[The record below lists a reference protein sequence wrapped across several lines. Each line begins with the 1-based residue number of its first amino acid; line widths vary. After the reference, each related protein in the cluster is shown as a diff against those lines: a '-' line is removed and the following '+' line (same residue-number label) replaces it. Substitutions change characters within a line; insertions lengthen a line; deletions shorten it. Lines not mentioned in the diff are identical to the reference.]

1 MEERTQPNLRE
12 IHPHIPAP
20 LSNEEQKSADDTGRD
35 TRQSLDKPP
44 KDLPKR
50 VQGNKK
56 IVNQKLREYRAQLDA
71 VLKERERS
79 YRETGMGDGH
89 IPVIHTLEDRIKF
102 KVPISDLSSWEE
114 QERFLR
120 KPLRTMAPLLK
131 RFDWRE
137 FGVVPRLRIQEGG
150 TCWAYVATQAFE
162 CSLMMQRAN
171 FFMVPEQAG
180 DSIFPEEQ
188 VTVNVNI
195 TLDKFDPN
203 RSSSGGNYEQAFNHY
218 ITDGIPVREIRID
231 DFDNRDSEIP
241 VQQGKRPK
249 KLKAVAWDWV
259 FAKCWRT
266 PKPEGDAILK
276 VKEALLE
283 HGPLAVRVSIRE
295 FEKYGKPRQ
304 DGEITDDGA
313 VARAGMSLRFPPN
326 TATFER
332 QKNGKLLLELPLGVI
347 DNMSDAVVL
356 RFPQDQAPI
365 VELQTKK
372 NIKPRPTDC
381 DDEVSYDPRLTQRE
395 AITFTANN
403 AVEIETSETGEV
415 IVQFPPNTDAR
426 FRWDLATRDLIVR
439 FPKDNA
445 PTFKS
450 NSGVRAN
457 HVVLLIGWDDDRC
470 AWIIQNTFSDWGYQC
485 GRPQNVYHK
494 ESGEL
499 VPAYE
504 NRGYMYIMWGCNF
517 IGERAAWVQAP
528 LLKRGM
534 WMNMR
539 KKKNKAS

>member
-1 MEERTQPNLRE
+1 MEERTQPDLRE

-20 LSNEEQKSADDTGRD
+20 LSDEEQKEADAIGRD
-35 TRQSLDKPP
+35 EKEALDKPP

-56 IVNQKLREYRAQLDA
+56 IVKQKLRDYRAQLDA
-71 VLKERERS
+71 VVKEREKLF
-79 YRETGMGDGH
+79 RETGMGDGH
-89 IPVIHTLEDRIKF
+89 NAVIQTLEDRIKF
-102 KVPISDLSSWEE
+102 KVPISHLSSSDD
-114 QERFLR
+114 QNKFLR
-120 KPLRTMAPLLK
+120 KPLRMMAPELK

-137 FGVVPRLRIQEGG
+137 FGVVPRPRNQVGG
-150 TCWAYVATQAFE
+150 TCWAFVATQAFE

-171 FFMVPEQAG
+171 FFLTPEEAR

-188 VTVNVNI
+188 VTVNVNF
-195 TLDKFDPN
+195 TLDNVDPK
-203 RSSSGGNYEQAFNHY
+203 RSQEGGVYEKAFNHY

-231 DFDNRDSEIP
+231 DFDNRDSEITD
-241 VQQGKRPK
+241 QQGEPPEM
-249 KLKAVAWDWV
+249 LKAIAWDWV

-266 PKPEGDAILK
+266 PTEEDALLK

-283 HGPLAVRVSIRE
+283 HGPLAVCVSIHE
-295 FEKYGKPRQ
+295 FENYGKPRQ
-304 DGEITDDGA
+304 DGEINDDGT
-313 VARAGMSLRFPPN
+313 VARAGINLRFPPG
-326 TATFER
+326 TAKVER
-332 QKNGKLLLELPLGVI
+332 QKKGKLLLELSVGVI

-365 VELQTKK
+365 VELQTQKI
-372 NIKPRPTDC
+372 IKPRPTDC

-426 FRWDLATRDLIVR
+426 LSLDLATRDLIVR
-439 FPKDNA
+439 FPRDNA

-450 NSGVRAN
+450 NGGAVSN
-457 HVVLLIGWDDDRC
+457 HVVLLIGWDDDKC
-470 AWIIQNTFSDWGYQC
+470 AWIIQNTFPDWGYQC
-485 GRPQNVYHK
+485 GRPQNVYHE

-499 VPAYE
+499 IPAYE
-504 NRGYMYIMWGCNF
+504 NRGYMYILWGCNL
-517 IGERAAWVQAP
+517 IGQRAAWVQAP

-534 WMNMR
+534 WINEGEEQ
-539 KKKNKAS
+539 